1 MKLATIRGTDSE
13 TFAALL
19 CGDELV
25 ELPGFADVGAYLRA
39 DQIKR
44 AQALRVAQAEA
55 NQNQATGTL
64 RRVTVAQAD
73 FAPVVTNPSKV
84 VCVGLNYENHIKETG
99 NETPKFPTLF
109 AKFPD
114 TLTGAFDDIEIPQA
128 DHRVDWEVE
137 LALVI
142 GAGGRNISA
151 EQALDAIAGY
161 TVANDISMRGYQG
174 RTNEWLQGKIWD
186 RTTPVGPFMADA
198 AEVATDARIY
208 STVNGETVQDDTID
222 TQVFSRAEL
231 VAYIS
236 TITELRPGDLILTG
250 TPAGVAVGRRN
261 DEGRHPWLKPGDEIT
276 AGIVGIGE
284 QRNKL
289 V

>member
-19 CGDELV
+19 CGDEVV

-39 DQIKR
+39 DEAKQ
-44 AQALRVAQAEA
+44 AQAIKVAQAEA
-55 NQNQATGTL
+55 NQQEPTGTL
-64 RRVTVAQAD
+64 RRAAVAQAD
-73 FAPVVTNPSKV
+73 FAPVVTDPSKI
-84 VCVGLNYENHIKETG
+84 VCVGLNYADHIKETG
-99 NETPKFPTLF
+99 NQTPEYPTLF

-114 TLTGAFDDIEIPQA
+114 TLTGAFDDIAVPAA

-137 LALVI
+137 LVIVI
-142 GAGGRNISA
+142 GAGGRNIPA
-151 EQALDAIAGY
+151 ERAAEAIAGY

-174 RTNEWLQGKIWD
+174 RTTEWLQGKIWD
-186 RTTPVGPFMADA
+186 RTTPVGPFVVSAD
-198 AEVATDARIY
+198 EVAADARIY
-208 STVNGETVQDDTID
+208 ATVNGQTVQQDTID
-222 TQVFSRAEL
+222 TQVFSQAEL

-261 DEGRHPWLKPGDEIT
+261 EQGRHPWLVAGDEIT
-276 AGIVGIGE
+276 AGIEGIGE
-284 QRNKL
+284 QRNRL